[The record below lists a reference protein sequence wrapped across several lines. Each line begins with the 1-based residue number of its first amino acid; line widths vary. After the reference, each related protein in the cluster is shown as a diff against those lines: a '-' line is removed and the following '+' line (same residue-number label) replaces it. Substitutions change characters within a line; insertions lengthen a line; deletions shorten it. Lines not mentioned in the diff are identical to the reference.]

1 VSTPLSSLLREGT
14 REKHRLAEEAPF
26 VRALLAGRVLHGAY
40 ACLLQSLRFIYSE
53 MEAVLDGRFD
63 LPGLRRLPALEE
75 DLSWWSPYERPTPSP
90 ATRAYVER
98 IRACSPAQRVGHFY
112 TRYLGDLYGG
122 EVLMRA
128 VARTFGLSH
137 EGLAFYRFDDRVQ
150 LRQRFREALD
160 GVEVDAAT
168 SERIV
173 AEACRAFDH
182 NARLFEE
189 LT

>member
-1 VSTPLSSLLREGT
+1 MLREGT

-26 VRALLAGRVLHGAY
+26 VRRLLAGRVLRDAY
-40 ACLLQSLRFIYSE
+40 ARFLQSFYFVYAEL
-53 MEAVLDGRFD
+53 EAALDGPFD

-75 DLSWWSPYERPTPSP
+75 DLSWWSARERPTPSP

-98 IRACSPAQRVGHFY
+98 IRACSPPERVGHFY

-137 EGLAFYRFDDRVQ
+137 GGLAFYRFDDRVR
-150 LRQRFREALD
+150 LRERFRQTLD
-160 GVEVDAAT
+160 GLDADADT
-168 SERIV
+168 SRRIV

-189 LT
+189 LA